1 MRTMAKW
8 RVTFGLLLV
17 VPGVAVAGCQ
27 RSPAPAPPPRVSA
40 PAAPAP
46 APRAAVPTAAERST
60 AYSREHPWGENTG
73 TARLRGTVTWAEG
86 TDAPAPVYRRM
97 FLLRGLEGA
106 PNESVRYTLRTDA
119 NGEYVFDRILGGE
132 YELTDGLALGS
143 HWRLRVRIN
152 DGDDVTLNLT
162 PGNSRQVRD
171 DFPERNR
178 QG

>member
-1 MRTMAKW
+1 
-8 RVTFGLLLV
+8 
-17 VPGVAVAGCQ
+17 
-27 RSPAPAPPPRVSA
+27 
-40 PAAPAP
+40 
-46 APRAAVPTAAERST
+46 
-60 AYSREHPWGENTG
+60 
-73 TARLRGTVTWAEG
+73 VTWAEG
-86 TDAPAPVYRRM
+86 TDAPAPVYRRT
-97 FLLRGLEGA
+97 LLVRGLEGA
-106 PNESVRYTLRTDA
+106 PNESVRYTVRTDA

>member
-1 MRTMAKW
+1 MKAMAHW

-27 RSPAPAPPPRVSA
+27 RSAAPTPPPRVSA

-60 AYSREHPWGENTG
+60 AYTREHPWGENTG
-73 TARLRGTVTWAEG
+73 TARLRGTATWGEG
-86 TDAPAPVYRRM
+86 NDAPAPVYRRT

-106 PNESVRYTLRTDA
+106 ANESVRYTLRTNA

-143 HWRLRVRIN
+143 HWRLRVQIN
-152 DGDDVTLNLT
+152 EGDDVTLDLT
-162 PGNSRQVRD
+162 PGNSRDVRD
-171 DFPERNR
+171 DFPDRK

>member
-1 MRTMAKW
+1 MMAMANW
-8 RVTFGLLLV
+8 RVTVGLLLA

-27 RSPAPAPPPRVSA
+27 RSPAPAPPLRVSA
-40 PAAPAP
+40 PTAPAP

-86 TDAPAPVYRRM
+86 NDPPAAVYRRAL
-97 FLLRGLEGA
+97 LLRGLQGA
-106 PNESVRYTLRTDA
+106 SNESVRYTLRTDA
-119 NGEYVFDRILGGE
+119 NGTYVFDRILGGE
-132 YELTDGLALGS
+132 YELTDGLAPGS

-152 DGDDVTLNLT
+152 DGDDVTLDLT

-171 DFPERNR
+171 DFPERTR